1 MKSLGNLLR
10 KYISENGLTI
20 YKAASLAGVNR
31 TTLQKV
37 LSDERNASEELIQKL
52 LSVLKLSPA
61 EKAELKEL
69 FAIQLM
75 GEDIYLQR
83 QYIKKSIES
92 MAGLDN
98 WFSGISGAVGTLS
111 LLPDAESALPQD
123 SALICGLS
131 AVRQLLFTCASHM
144 RRRGPGELL
153 LYAPGNLPAL
163 KALLLSELSPAD
175 SAQPLELRHITPMI
189 KVPAAEATPL
199 TNLDILFHILPFT
212 VSRHF
217 RYRVYCFYSHELL
230 PEPVQHAF
238 PYYMVS
244 GSMVILLSC
253 DGQTALCL
261 RRPEI
266 VSHFRNLFL
275 DSLGKTTS
283 MMLSQTSPTTIL
295 QDMLD
300 RDLSPG
306 SLHTLEWQ
314 PCLSTFLTEDMVEK
328 YVRPDLPGRD
338 EIIRLGC
345 ARVRQLSS
353 MENHSCIF
361 SRSGMEDFVQTGV
374 ISDIPSQYAMP
385 LEIPDRIRI
394 LKSMYCACE
403 EDLEFLRLTNPI
415 TFRLSRYF
423 FAALRGDDSLTF
435 CGVDAANSTFNYIEI
450 TEPSFLEAFRDFY
463 QYLPESGLICSKEE
477 TLKAIEESIRLLEE
491 IL

>member
-230 PEPVQHAF
+230 AGAGAARI
-238 PYYMVS
+238 S
-244 GSMVILLSC
+244 LLYGLREHG
-253 DGQTALCL
+253 DPPLL
-261 RRPEI
+261 RRADRPLLETPEI

-361 SRSGMEDFVQTGV
+361 SRSGMEDFAQTGV
-374 ISDIPSQYAMP
+374 ISDIPSQYALP